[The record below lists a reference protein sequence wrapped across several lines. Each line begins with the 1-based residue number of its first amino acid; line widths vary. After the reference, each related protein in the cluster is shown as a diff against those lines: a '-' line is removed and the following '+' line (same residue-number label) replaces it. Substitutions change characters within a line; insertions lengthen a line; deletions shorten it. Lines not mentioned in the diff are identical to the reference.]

1 MWRFLFGL
9 AIIGWFVVG
18 TPTRDVADWLW
29 ADDAALWET
38 VDAFYY
44 PDRSDLT
51 RDVRQF
57 DLDNVDGCRSWVNS
71 QAHAHNDA
79 GMTRG
84 DYECGVG
91 YIESLGLGLRV
102 YRTTVR

>member
-1 MWRFLFGL
+1 MWRILVGL
-9 AIIGWFVVG
+9 GIVGWFAFG
-18 TPTRDVADWLW
+18 TPPGDVADWLW
-29 ADDAALWET
+29 PDDAAPWET

-44 PDRSDLT
+44 PNRSDLT
-51 RDVRQF
+51 RDVRKF
-57 DLDNVDGCRSWVNS
+57 DLDNVDGCRSWVNV
-71 QAHAHNDA
+71 QAHAHNDPWI
-79 GMTRG
+79 TQG